1 MRRRLTTIL
10 VTMLL
15 AAGAILAAG
24 SPASAISCSGN
35 NCSGKNP
42 DSTGCSTASAYTQ
55 TTANAGYG
63 DWNLEL
69 RRSNQCDSYWARV
82 TGYHQ
87 VAYVGATISV
97 DRRYNYNGYMT
108 YQSVHVD
115 HGQALAYTNMWGRL
129 ARLQRPRLP
138 LLRPGPRHGVHG
150 LVQLSLH

>member
-129 ARLQRPRLP
+129 AGYSVRACLSFDQ
-138 LLRPGPRHGVHG
+138 G
-150 LVQLSLH
+150 LGTVCTGWYS